1 MGSMGMQ
8 TKAAAKYHQE
18 ERDELMRKIKRLKK
32 AMRNAIKQLQAENK
46 RLKED
51 KPKEPDVDLKTAIA
65 QFSRIMHLFE
75 IKNPKQ
81 GQLVEMKRRLNN
93 LFWHLQALKDK

>member
-1 MGSMGMQ
+1 MVTPRISYCTRNECIGNAPW
-8 TKAAAKYHQE
+8 AARKKY
-18 ERDELMRKIKRLKK
+18 
-32 AMRNAIKQLQAENK
+32 KQLQAENK